1 MQNPHLPQ
9 LGPQGDLFPPTPY
22 FPRALDWGTVPFSAG
37 LPRVVLVMGFHMS
50 VAWELSLI
58 DLTDGTSVTLKFKA

>member
-9 LGPQGDLFPPTPY
+9 LGPQGDLFLLRPY

-37 LPRVVLVMGFHMS
+37 LLRVMLVTG
-50 VAWELSLI
+50 SLI
-58 DLTDGTSVTLKFKA
+58 CQLHGSLV